1 MFLSVPP
8 AKRKNLTRDS
18 SVEKK
23 RLARRVSKMKLKL
36 RRKTEKQNKVKGE
49 RSTTAEK
56 PVVAAT
62 KSAAAKPIFNRE
74 GKMVFSKFDF
84 SDAGKEKKKGSDVL
98 TGKNYKKL
106 LEKVEKRKEKLTAV
120 REKSGCGAARTL
132 QKKMQWKSVLQKA
145 EGVKVRDD
153 PEMLKKSLKRKEKLT
168 KKRADEWKERTE
180 RVKKTMDD
188 RQEKRQRN
196 VKKKK
201 QGRIDK
207 KIGRSKK
214 KGHIIPG
221 F

>member
-1 MFLSVPP
+1 MSS

-18 SVEKK
+18 GVEKK

-36 RRKTEKQNKVKGE
+36 RRKTEKQNKVKDQ
-49 RSTTAEK
+49 RATTEK
-56 PVVAAT
+56 PVTAATT

-74 GKMVFSKFDF
+74 GKIVFSKFDF
-84 SDAGKEKKKGSDVL
+84 TDGGCGTKEKKDVL

-106 LEKVEKRKEKLTAV
+106 LEKVEARKEKLTKV
-120 REKSGCGAARTL
+120 REKDGCGAARSL

-153 PEMLKKSLKRKEKLT
+153 PEMLRKSLKRKEKLT
-168 KKRADEWKERTE
+168 KKRGDAWKERTE
-180 RVKKTMDD
+180 RVQKTMDD
-188 RQEKRQRN
+188 RQEKRRRN
-196 VKKKK
+196 VQKKK
-201 QGRIDK
+201 QSRIDK